1 MVVLTNETQTMLSFL
16 RILKWA
22 KLTYSYIGPVC
33 PVPRLKIS
41 HVSTLTSSTNGVKK
55 NLNSPFNL
63 SSLSP
68 QLLSY
73 QATMAETD
81 SQRPKPKFNP
91 LVLRPPWPKTPNLQT
106 HEATTTTKNPE
117 THGATTKPR
126 SYKRRVRSDA

>member
-33 PVPRLKIS
+33 LVPWLKIS
-41 HVSTLTSSTNGVKK
+41 HVPTLTSSTNNIKK
-55 NLNSPFNL
+55 NLSSLFHL

-73 QATMAETD
+73 QATMAELIQAMRD
-81 SQRPKPKFNP
+81 EQ
-91 LVLRPPWPKTPNLQT
+91 
-106 HEATTTTKNPE
+106 PE
-117 THGATTKPR
+117 TQTQI
-126 SYKRRVRSDA
+126 